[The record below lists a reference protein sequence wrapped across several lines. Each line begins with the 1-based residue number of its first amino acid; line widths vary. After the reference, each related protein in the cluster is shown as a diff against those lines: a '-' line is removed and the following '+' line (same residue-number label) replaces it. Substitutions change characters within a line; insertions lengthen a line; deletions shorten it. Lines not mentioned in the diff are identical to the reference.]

1 MMIIK
6 RKSLGHKKWIKLNL
20 ANVDASYRSN
30 FVAVYFHSIQAKLLK
45 ELHNVVVHIDQYSGT
60 ATRKTTTKGKQQLA
74 NQFHSKSYVI

>member
-6 RKSLGHKKWIKLNL
+6 SKSLGHKKWIKLNL

-45 ELHNVVVHIDQYSGT
+45 ELHNVVVDIDQYSGT
-60 ATRKTTTKGKQQLA
+60 ATSKTTTKA
-74 NQFHSKSYVI
+74 NNNLQISFIPKVM

>member
-6 RKSLGHKKWIKLNL
+6 SKSLGHKKWIKLNL

-60 ATRKTTTKGKQQLA
+60 ATRKTTTKA
-74 NQFHSKSYVI
+74 NKNLQISFILEVM